1 MRTLLSCLLL
11 TGALVACAEPV
22 LAQGMGG
29 YGGGG
34 MGGEGMGGM
43 GGGGMGGRGGGG
55 HRRGGGGGAGGPGG
69 AQGAPRANLPAP
81 PTLSV
86 AERLTGVLTLA
97 AQAKS
102 LGHAT
107 ITAIESDHSAVYL
120 LRGAQLTLDTVNLA
134 SDAPVSIPDG
144 ARDAGLASALLVY
157 GHSTATVNAGSIAT
171 TGKNVNAVFL
181 SDPGSQAIMK
191 GVAVT
196 TKASY
201 AAGLVVSDGA
211 KLDGDGLKVATDS
224 DHAPALLLQG
234 GHAVLAGGAYVTR
247 GPVSPAV
254 TASGDLTATN
264 VSFTA
269 AAAGGL
275 FIDGPHAVNLA
286 QTTLTADDVGIT
298 LQTSAAAGPAA
309 GQGPGQG
316 PGIHPGERPGPAA
329 PGFTPVA
336 MTAPSDAPPIRTA
349 ALTFQDGQLKAR
361 RDAFAVSNI
370 KAAITLNHV
379 DVQTGTGVILRAFAA
394 SWGEMGRNGGDAMLT
409 THNQTLTGD
418 FITDVISSIALSLQD
433 NSKFTG
439 KTTSNVDVAL
449 DASSTWTLTTD
460 TRVGKLTDAAISGDT
475 VPNIIG
481 NGHTLSYDS
490 RHNAALGGKT
500 YQLAGGGVLAPGAGL

>member
-1 MRTLLSCLLL
+1 
-11 TGALVACAEPV
+11 
-22 LAQGMGG
+22 
-29 YGGGG
+29 
-34 MGGEGMGGM
+34 
-43 GGGGMGGRGGGG
+43 
-55 HRRGGGGGAGGPGG
+55 
-69 AQGAPRANLPAP
+69 
-81 PTLSV
+81 
-86 AERLTGVLTLA
+86 
-97 AQAKS
+97 
-102 LGHAT
+102 
-107 ITAIESDHSAVYL
+107 
-120 LRGAQLTLDTVNLA
+120 
-134 SDAPVSIPDG
+134 
-144 ARDAGLASALLVY
+144 
-157 GHSTATVNAGSIAT
+157 
-171 TGKNVNAVFL
+171 
-181 SDPGSQAIMK
+181 
-191 GVAVT
+191 
-196 TKASY
+196 
-201 AAGLVVSDGA
+201 
-211 KLDGDGLKVATDS
+211 
-224 DHAPALLLQG
+224 
-234 GHAVLAGGAYVTR
+234 
-247 GPVSPAV
+247 
-254 TASGDLTATN
+254 
-264 VSFTA
+264 
-269 AAAGGL
+269 
-275 FIDGPHAVNLA
+275 
-286 QTTLTADDVGIT
+286 
-298 LQTSAAAGPAA
+298 
-309 GQGPGQG
+309 
-316 PGIHPGERPGPAA
+316 
-329 PGFTPVA
+329 